1 MFDLLTNHISKYVD
15 PKLVLKAGVVCGLLA
30 AVLGLYLIVLGGEAI
45 TGIAIIFTAIP
56 ASMQVAFELLY
67 LSHED

>member
-1 MFDLLTNHISKYVD
+1 MFDLLTSYLSKYVD

-30 AVLGLYLIVLGGEAI
+30 AVLGLYLIVFGGEVVM
-45 TGIAIIFTAIP
+45 GIAIILTAIP